1 LLARVLNLCAVCCV
15 RRPQPLGSGS
25 YGEVSVVQ
33 HTEDRKKVGQLWDGP
48 PRRSVLLL
56 LHCPTPPPVPV
67 PLGWYQPPVTVAILN
82 AA

>member
-1 LLARVLNLCAVCCV
+1 M
-15 RRPQPLGSGS
+15 
-25 YGEVSVVQ
+25 VQ